1 MPLKNGRLT
10 AQERAF
16 SQHMADTQ
24 DRTYAAEKA
33 QFAQPSRDAGRLLA
47 RPAVQQDISRRVMA
61 KLADLGELAVAT
73 VHEAMTSKT
82 STWTNK
88 LVAADMVLKRLEK
101 GDEAGAK
108 EPSEMTYD
116 ELQAQ
121 IRALEIRQ
129 AEIADKAKPIIDI
142 EPNDSGVFE

>member
-1 MPLKNGRLT
+1 MAMTGDPTYSAAKAGYGTPAVRGRELK
-10 AQERAF
+10 E
-16 SQHMADTQ
+16 
-24 DRTYAAEKA
+24 
-33 QFAQPSRDAGRLLA
+33 
-47 RPAVQQDISRRVMA
+47 RPAVQADISRRVMA

-101 GDEAGAK
+101 GEGEGGK
-108 EPSEMTYD
+108 EPSEMSYD

-121 IRALEIRQ
+121 IRALQIRQ
-129 AEIADKAKPIIDI
+129 AQIADNAKPILDAKPV
-142 EPNDSGVFE
+142 ETSVFD

>member
-1 MPLKNGRLT
+1 M
-10 AQERAF
+10 ERAF
-16 SQHMADTQ
+16 AEGMAQTGDA
-24 DRTYAAEKA
+24 TYAATKA
-33 QFAQPSRDAGRLLA
+33 GYSSPAQLGRQLKAKPDL
-47 RPAVQQDISRRVMA
+47 QQDISRRVMA

-129 AEIADKAKPIIDI
+129 AEIADKAKPIITI
-142 EPNDSGVFE
+142 EPTDSGVFE